1 MNILLLL
8 TPKREV
14 AYIFDDFSLR
24 QALEK
29 MEFHRYSAIPI
40 LNHEGGYIGTLTEGD
55 ILWFLKNNEQLS
67 LKKAQETPVSRIPRL
82 RDNFAVKI
90 TTNFDDLV
98 AKSINQNFIPVLDDQ
113 ELFIGIV
120 TRKDIILHM
129 HKQMIKYPL

>member
-14 AYIFDDFSLR
+14 AYIFDDFTLR

-40 LNHEGGYIGTLTEGD
+40 LSHNGGYIGTLTEGD
-55 ILWFLKNNEQLS
+55 ILWFLKGNEQLN
-67 LKKAQETPVSRIPRL
+67 LKRAEDTPVSRIPRL
-82 RDNFAVKI
+82 RDNFPVKI
-90 TTNFDDLV
+90 TTDFDDLV

-113 ELFIGIV
+113 DLFIGIV

-129 HKQMIKYPL
+129 HKQMIKHPF

>member
-14 AYIFDDFSLR
+14 AYIFDDFTLR

-29 MEFHRYSAIPI
+29 MEFHRYSSIPI
-40 LNHEGGYIGTLTEGD
+40 LCHDGGYIGTLTEGD
-55 ILWFLKNNEQLS
+55 ILWFLKNNEQLN
-67 LKKAQETPVSRIPRL
+67 LRRAEETPVSRIPRL
-82 RDNFAVKI
+82 RDNFPVKVS
-90 TTNFDDLV
+90 TDFDDLV
-98 AKSINQNFIPVLDDQ
+98 AKSINQNFIPVLDDKD
-113 ELFIGIV
+113 LFIGII

>member
-14 AYIFDDFSLR
+14 AYIFDDFTLR

-40 LNHEGGYIGTLTEGD
+40 LSHEGGYVGTLTEGD
-55 ILWFLKNNEQLS
+55 ILWFLKKNES
-67 LKKAQETPVSRIPRL
+67 LNLKRAEETPVARIPRL
-82 RDNFAVKI
+82 RDNFPVKI
-90 TTNFDDLV
+90 TTDIDDLV

-113 ELFIGIV
+113 SLFIGII
-120 TRKDIILHM
+120 TRKDIILYC
-129 HKQMIKYPL
+129 HKQMIKHPF